1 MRRTVEQIK
10 AASTFLFRRVI
21 VRVRLISILA
31 ALALARLP
39 PLQAQ
44 DLTPRAYL
52 ITPVDANALTLTWS
66 YYNGG
71 IDLNGTIPITGATG
85 SYSVPVAS
93 YYHSFDFFGRSAN
106 IVGVLP
112 YGVGTFQ
119 GNVLGAQKSIYRSG
133 LLDATFRISVNLIGG
148 PALPLDKFA
157 KWKQKTILGASL
169 KVVAPTGQY
178 SSTKLVNWGIN
189 RWAFKPEIGYSR
201 RFGHWIL
208 DAYGGAWLFTT
219 NPAFFTAPVP
229 VPQTEAPIG
238 SFEGHLSYQ
247 FKNPRCWISLD
258 GNYWFGGSTALNG
271 IPNPDTRQTSSRLG
285 TTFALPVTKHQS
297 LKFAYSKGTYIRFG
311 GDYHNVQ
318 VAWQYSWIGK
328 P

>member
-1 MRRTVEQIK
+1 
-10 AASTFLFRRVI
+10 
-21 VRVRLISILA
+21 VRVRLISILV
-31 ALALARLP
+31 ALALVRLP

-52 ITPVDANALTLTWS
+52 ITPVDTNALTLTWS

-93 YYHSFDFFGRSAN
+93 YYHSFNFFGRSAN
-106 IVGVLP
+106 IVAALP
-112 YGVGTFQ
+112 YGIGTFQ
-119 GNVLGAQKSIYRSG
+119 GNVLGTQKSVYRSG

-148 PALPLDKFA
+148 PALPLDKFTR
-157 KWKQKTILGASL
+157 WKQKNILGASL
-169 KVVAPTGQY
+169 KIVAPTGQY
-178 SSTKLVNWGIN
+178 SGTKLINWGIN

-201 RFGHWIL
+201 RLWDHWLL
-208 DAYGGAWLFTT
+208 DAYGGAWLFTS
-219 NPAFFTAPVP
+219 NPAFFNTPLP
-229 VPQTEAPIG
+229 SLQTEAPIG

-258 GNYWFGGSTALNG
+258 GNYWFGGATTLNG

-285 TTFALPVTKHQS
+285 TTFALPLTKHQS
-297 LKFAYSKGTYIRFG
+297 LKFAYNKGTYIRFG